1 MRNTGPELR
10 HHMMVGDWRLWR
22 GKAMSILPDT
32 SVARRAPLLAL
43 LLLVFNS
50 DPGRA
55 QTLEGRVLD
64 GGSRQPISDARLTL
78 LHPDGRALGEPVF
91 SGETGSFILAVP
103 GIGEYYLRV
112 DRTSYTP
119 IVEGI
124 FEFTAPTGRMEVEIF
139 ILPQPIQIEGFDIGV
154 DRPQVRRHLRS
165 QGFYQRANE
174 GFGDF
179 ITPAMIEQQGPTTNV
194 SDYIRRVPG
203 LNFYGGLVL
212 FKSASSRLENENG
225 ERIFMCE
232 PNVWVDGVQMTKATY
247 DNRLQ
252 SDDLE
257 QSLDDYVNAL
267 DVVAIEVYRR
277 ASATPLQ
284 WGGING
290 GSCGTIVIWTQA
302 GG

>member
-1 MRNTGPELR
+1 MQTTSQTPPQASVRTASR
-10 HHMMVGDWRLWR
+10 RVGLSL
-22 GKAMSILPDT
+22 G
-32 SVARRAPLLAL
+32 L
-43 LLLVFNS
+43 LLLVLVAAPL
-50 DPGRA
+50 DA
-55 QTLEGRVLD
+55 QRLEGRVLD
-64 GGSRQPISDARLTL
+64 GGSRQPVSDARVTL
-78 LHPDGRALGEPVF
+78 LHPDGSALGEPVF
-91 SGETGSFILAVP
+91 STETGSFILAVP

-112 DRTSYTP
+112 ERTSYTP
-119 IVEGI
+119 IVEGV
-124 FEFTAPTGRMEVEIF
+124 FAFTGLDGRMEVEIF

-179 ITPAMIEQQGPTTNV
+179 ITPAMIERQGPTTNV

-212 FKSASSRLENENG
+212 FKESRPNRSLRSPAG
-225 ERIFMCE
+225 EDLGMCE

-247 DNRLQ
+247 DGQLQ
-252 SDDLE
+252 DDDLG
-257 QSLDDYVNAL
+257 QSLDSYVNAL
-267 DVVAIEVYRR
+267 DVTAIEVYRR
-277 ASATPLQ
+277 SSATPLQ